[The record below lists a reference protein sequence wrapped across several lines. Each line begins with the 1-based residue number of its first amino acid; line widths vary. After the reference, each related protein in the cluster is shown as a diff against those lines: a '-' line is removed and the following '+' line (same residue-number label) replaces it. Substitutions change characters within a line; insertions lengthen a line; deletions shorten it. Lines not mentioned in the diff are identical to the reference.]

1 MIKKKKIVVTGGT
14 GRFGE
19 VLKKTKLNYSLF
31 FPSKNELDIT
41 KFNSIK
47 KYLKKIKPFC
57 LIHLAGL
64 SRPMQIH
71 EKKIS
76 NVSKN
81 LLTRQTVEF
90 FCTAGV
96 NTSMS

>member
-1 MIKKKKIVVTGGT
+1 MIKKKKIIVTGGT

-47 KYLKKIKPFC
+47 KYLKKIKPF
-57 LIHLAGL
+57 
-64 SRPMQIH
+64 
-71 EKKIS
+71 
-76 NVSKN
+76 
-81 LLTRQTVEF
+81 
-90 FCTAGV
+90 
-96 NTSMS
+96 